1 MEKHACYSTR
11 ITHQLLSYSLVA
23 SEAEI
28 GVRGWGGECVWGV
41 KFYSL
46 WKGFKNAD
54 LFISLESDIKL
65 ILEDFLKGIK
75 CGGDKGEEEWGTA
88 IILS

>member
-1 MEKHACYSTR
+1 M
-11 ITHQLLSYSLVA
+11 
-23 SEAEI
+23 
-28 GVRGWGGECVWGV
+28 GV

-54 LFISLESDIKL
+54 LFIYFAFDIKL

-75 CGGDKGEEEWGTA
+75 GGGGKSGEE
-88 IILS
+88 